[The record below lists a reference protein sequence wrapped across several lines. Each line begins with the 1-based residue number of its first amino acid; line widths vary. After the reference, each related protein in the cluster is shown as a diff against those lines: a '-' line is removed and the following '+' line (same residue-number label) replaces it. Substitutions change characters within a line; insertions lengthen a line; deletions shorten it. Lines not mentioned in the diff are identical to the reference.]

1 LTASVASLHRELAAA
16 LTKAGLYAK
25 EAAAMID
32 TWRDSWFEEGM
43 RVFYILPR
51 AIVDET
57 LPIKITPAPAATVR
71 VFVGR
76 VEILSPAMKESL
88 ASALATGD
96 TATLEKCGRFLET
109 FQPRIRHAVVSPAA
123 QAFIDG
129 MRAQNT
135 NRVSPCKEPL
145 SLPTNQ

>member
-1 LTASVASLHRELAAA
+1 
-16 LTKAGLYAK
+16 
-25 EAAAMID
+25 MID

-51 AIVDET
+51 ATVDET
-57 LPIKITPAPAATVR
+57 LPMKITPAPAATVR

-88 ASALATGD
+88 ANALSSGD
-96 TATLEKCGRFLET
+96 TTTLEKCGRFLEA
-109 FQPRIRHAVVSPAA
+109 FQPRIRNVVMSPAA
-123 QAFIDG
+123 RAFIDS

-135 NRVSPCKEPL
+135 NRVAPCKEPI

>member
-1 LTASVASLHRELAAA
+1 
-16 LTKAGLYAK
+16 
-25 EAAAMID
+25 
-32 TWRDSWFEEGM
+32 M

-51 AIVDET
+51 VTVDAA
-57 LPIKITPAPAATVR
+57 LPLKVTPEPATTVR

-76 VEILSPAMKESL
+76 VEILSPARKESL
-88 ASALATGD
+88 ASALASGD
-96 TATLEKCGRFLET
+96 TATLEKCGRFLAA
-109 FQPRIRHAVVSPAA
+109 FQPRIGKAVISPAS